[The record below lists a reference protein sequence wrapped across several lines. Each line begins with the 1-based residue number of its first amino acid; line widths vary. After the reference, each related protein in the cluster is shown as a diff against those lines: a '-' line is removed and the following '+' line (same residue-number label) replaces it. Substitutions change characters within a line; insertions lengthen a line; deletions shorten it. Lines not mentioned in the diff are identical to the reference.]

1 MSMNKE
7 IIEDPLFSKGDLLD
21 KLKDLEDYRRAL
33 QRWGSA
39 FDNLRKYLNYRLQA
53 AHWNGKCLRTIFLN
67 AKDSSS

>member
-7 IIEDPLFSKGDLLD
+7 LIEDPHILKGDLLD

-39 FDNLRKYLNYRLQA
+39 FDNL
-53 AHWNGKCLRTIFLN
+53 
-67 AKDSSS
+67 